1 MDNARALMA
10 ISPLDGRYA
19 NKTSV
24 LNEIFSEYALM
35 HHRVWVEIEWL
46 KTLQPELSSQ
56 ANIFLENIVTQF
68 SLQDASHIKTIEQTT
83 NHDVKAVE
91 YFIKEKMQTHKELKA
106 VSEWVHFACTSEDI
120 NNVAYALMLKSVR
133 TEVIAPC
140 FDQLLATLTKM
151 THEYAATPM
160 LARTHGQAATP
171 TTLGKELANVVARL
185 QHQIHTFSSIKINA
199 KMNGAVGNFNA
210 HVAAFPSKNWLLLS
224 RTFVEKLGL
233 HWNPYTTQIEPHD
246 YIAELSHN
254 MMRINNILID
264 FCRDVWGYIS
274 LGYFSQARVENEV
287 GSSTMPHKINPI
299 DFENAEG
306 NFYLANAIFHT
317 LADKLTLSRWQ
328 RDLVDSTLLRN
339 LGVAFGHALVAY
351 QSLLKGLS
359 RIAVNHALMLNE
371 LQQHWEL
378 LAEPIQ
384 MILRAN
390 NVEEPYE
397 KLKSL
402 TRGQVLNQQQ
412 LHAWIDELS
421 VSKEIKQQLKQLKP
435 ESYLGLAAKLAE
447 DI

>member
-1 MDNARALMA
+1 MDNEHALMA
-10 ISPLDGRYA
+10 ISPVDGRYA
-19 NKTSV
+19 NKTSA

-35 HHRVWVEIEWL
+35 RYRVLVEIEWL
-46 KTLQPELSSQ
+46 KTLQPELSSP
-56 ANIFLENIVTQF
+56 ANDLLEKIGAQF
-68 SLQDASHIKTIEQTT
+68 SLQDAAHIKTIEQTT

-91 YFIKEKMQTHKELKA
+91 YFIKEKMQSHKELKA

-120 NNVAYALMLKSVR
+120 NNVAYALMLKTVR
-133 TEVIAPC
+133 AQVLLPC
-140 FDQLLATLTKM
+140 FDQLIMELKKM
-151 THEYAATPM
+151 AHQYAATPM
-160 LARTHGQAATP
+160 LARTHGQSATP
-171 TTLGKELANVVARL
+171 TTLGKELANVIARL
-185 QHQIHTFSSIKINA
+185 QHQLHSLSAIKINA

-210 HVAAFPSKNWLLLS
+210 HMAAFPSKNWLLLS

-246 YIAELSHN
+246 YIAELSHT
-254 MMRINNILID
+254 MIRLHNILID

-274 LGYFSQARVENEV
+274 LGYFVQLRMENEV

-306 NFYLANAIFHT
+306 NFYLANAIFQT
-317 LADKLTLSRWQ
+317 LADKLTVSRWQ

-339 LGVAFGHALVAY
+339 LGVAFGYSLVAY

-359 RIAVNHALMLNE
+359 RLAVNSDFMLSE
-371 LQQHWEL
+371 LQKHWEL

-384 MILRAN
+384 IILRAN
-390 NVEEPYE
+390 NVPEPYE
-397 KLKSL
+397 QLKAL

-412 LHAWIDELS
+412 LHAWIDQLD

-435 ESYLGLAAKLAE
+435 ETYLGLATTLAE